1 VEGNPV
7 KRTPKPP
14 KSILDPSF
22 RYVNAAR
29 TNIARTFARIRREQ
43 QAAPEPVALP
53 GNRTVVSLKLKSR
66 KA

>member
-1 VEGNPV
+1 MEGNM
-7 KRTPKPP
+7 KRMPKPP

-43 QAAPEPVALP
+43 AALPPVELP
-53 GNRTVVSLKLKSR
+53 GNRTVVSLTPKNRR